1 MCDFVRVKLV
11 GSPLG
16 GRFYRF
22 KHLCIRLLCVDNG
35 VPLRNEPVHLLR
47 GDGLRM
53 RHQEHWHRWQML
65 LVGWL
70 LIGVRVA
77 NKAHTLV
84 ELDSPL
90 LNICFGQLHFEPE
103 GAICLCQQLQQG
115 FATDA
120 CSTQGVANGKM
131 LAETKFRKLPTG
143 DNACHSNMRMAH
155 GKALKVRVLHCADML
170 LQCSLFRFGESTLV
184 YLPRLP
190 KKGRI
195 CLPERYELNFHLLFI
210 LVEAKIVL
218 FYQLVFTS
226 KALLQ
231 KEVRRER
238 GLKPYAC
245 RSIVGSSTNILYI
258 CRLYLK

>member
-22 KHLCIRLLCVDNG
+22 KHLCIKLLCVNNG
-35 VPLRNEPVHLLR
+35 VPLRNEPVHLLP

-53 RHQEHWHRWQML
+53 RHQEHWHRWQVL

-115 FATDA
+115 FAADA

-131 LAETKFRKLPTG
+131 LAETELRKLPTG
-143 DNACHSNMRMAH
+143 DDACHPDVRMAH
-155 GKALKVRVLHCADML
+155 GKALKVRVLHCADVL

-218 FYQLVFTS
+218 F
-226 KALLQ
+226 
-231 KEVRRER
+231 R
-238 GLKPYAC
+238 
-245 RSIVGSSTNILYI
+245 
-258 CRLYLK
+258 